1 MGQDFH
7 PPFTI
12 IPSDLAVREAAK
24 PGKRRASED
33 DNAARPQKK
42 NMSVCWAFIRENAA
56 LPLTRATLGRQD
68 ADGQPTGDS
77 GVD

>member
-1 MGQDFH
+1 VGQDFH

-24 PGKRRASED
+24 PVKRRASED
-33 DNAARPQKK
+33 DIAARPQKK
-42 NMSVCWAFIRENAA
+42 TMPVFIPFVREIEAS
-56 LPLTRATLGRQD
+56 PLTRTTLGRQD
-68 ADGQPTGDS
+68 AGGQPTGDS